1 MEIFQSWFGD
11 EFKVNHIWALT
22 SLSRAK
28 TPCKNKQNNGG
39 SQCSLTLSQF
49 LYAESSA
56 ETHKSQ
62 QMGRGG
68 NWELIHKNYSLYDP
82 GTKQNF
88 LLTTH
93 GGMQDIS
100 IQLTFSTLDVLQLIK
115 GRSGR

>member
-1 MEIFQSWFGD
+1 MVD
-11 EFKVNHIWALT
+11 YNVL
-22 SLSRAK
+22 SL
-28 TPCKNKQNNGG
+28 
-39 SQCSLTLSQF
+39 LQF

-93 GGMQDIS
+93 GGIQDIY
-100 IQLTFSTLDVLQLIK
+100 IGFTFPTLDVLKLIK